1 MRFIAGR
8 LKPLELG
15 VSGNDT
21 YGIWIEYESNPASCS
36 GAAFILSMMV
46 NNKTFVFSQALAAKS
61 TDTNV
66 CIQVYTLANIANR
79 CRVKLFFAL
88 GF

>member
-8 LKPLELG
+8 LKQLELG
-15 VSGNDT
+15 VTVIDS

-36 GAAFILSMMV
+36 GGFYLKHDGG
-46 NNKTFVFSQALAAKS
+46 NKNYVFSQALAAKS

-79 CRVKLFFAL
+79 CQLNYFSH
-88 GF
+88 